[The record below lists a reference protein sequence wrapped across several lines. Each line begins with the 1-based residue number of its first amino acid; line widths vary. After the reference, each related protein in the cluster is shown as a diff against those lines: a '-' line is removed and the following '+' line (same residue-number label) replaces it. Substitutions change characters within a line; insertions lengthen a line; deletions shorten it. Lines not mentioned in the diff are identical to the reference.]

1 MAEAARRHIRGAVA
15 EGAPRDQGA
24 EAEVGTIGEQQL
36 TRTQLGSTDVIGVQL
51 HEAHATGEKLHRAPD
66 C

>member
-24 EAEVGTIGEQQL
+24 AAEADAIGEHGCD
-36 TRTQLGSTDVIGVQL
+36 RGA
-51 HEAHATGEKLHRAPD
+51 AHAIGEKLHRAPD